1 MTTPLKDLVKDRHT
15 EAENHRFAKYLLSK
29 KIDPAVYADY
39 LFNQHIIYD
48 ALEQR
53 ALQMGLINGL
63 KDLLRSDKILDDFNE
78 LKAELPDLKVR
89 KYITT
94 TQYERYIGGRPANV
108 IMPHI
113 YVRHFG
119 DMYGGSIMKKN
130 IPGSGTMYEFENKK
144 DLIESIRS
152 KLTPEMELEANRAF
166 KFAIDLF
173 EELANE
179 HRIPTVK

>member
-1 MTTPLKDLVKDRHT
+1 MTTPQLKDLIQDKHK
-15 EAENHRFAKYLLSK
+15 EAENHRFAKYLLTK
-29 KIDPAVYADY
+29 EVDPVVYADY
-39 LFNQHIIYD
+39 LYNQHLIYN

-53 ALQMGLINGL
+53 AMKMGLINGL
-63 KDLLRSDKILDDFNE
+63 TGLLRTDKILADYKE
-78 LKAELPDLKVR
+78 LEEEHGPFTTK

-94 TQYERYIGGRPANV
+94 AEYERYVGGRPANV

-119 DMYGGSIMKKN
+119 DMYGGSVMQKKV
-130 IPGSGTMYEFENKK
+130 PGSGTMYDFINKK
-144 DLIESIRS
+144 VLIEEIRNRLS
-152 KLTPEMELEANRAF
+152 PEMAEEANKVF

-179 HRIPTVK
+179 HNI